1 MIRDVTFQWAGL
13 KGTTFLASS
22 SPEPLDPHVLCLP
35 YCLFSPPQTTLINL
49 SRSREAKKADR
60 NKSSDTY
67 EGVIQQEL
75 HQVNRT
81 CVEYSRKFIGMGCAG
96 MMMRVSV
103 WDGGTLHQRCPKSQL
118 ADAATVPLVFRIC
131 QIRTKW
137 RLQGA
142 KKKEFTRLVP
152 HMSSFSYLCRGKSCE
167 YGE

>member
-1 MIRDVTFQWAGL
+1 MVQPSRLWLAG
-13 KGTTFLASS
+13 ASL
-22 SPEPLDPHVLCLP
+22 PPCLP

-81 CVEYSRKFIGMGCAG
+81 CVDCSRKFIGMGCAG

-103 WDGGTLHQRCPKSQL
+103 WDGDYTNVALIATLAMLLLYLLCF
-118 ADAATVPLVFRIC
+118 VFVRFVQMASAGCQEERI
-131 QIRTKW
+131 
-137 RLQGA
+137 
-142 KKKEFTRLVP
+142 
-152 HMSSFSYLCRGKSCE
+152 Y
-167 YGE
+167 